1 MSVTGNSLSGN
12 QYDPLTTVWADEGWT
27 RRQKK
32 KKKVMETMSDVG
44 FVEDIVELL

>member
-12 QYDPLTTVWADEGWT
+12 QYDPLTTVWADECWR
-27 RRQKK
+27 RRQK